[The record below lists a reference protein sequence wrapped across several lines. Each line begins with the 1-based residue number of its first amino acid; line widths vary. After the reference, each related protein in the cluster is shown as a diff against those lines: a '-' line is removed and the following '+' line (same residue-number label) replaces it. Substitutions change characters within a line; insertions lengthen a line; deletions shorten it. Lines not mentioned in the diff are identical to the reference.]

1 LRLRSPGGR
10 LGGFPGRPI
19 LAAVVVVIAAA
30 TLPEIGTADHYQI
43 SRRHIPQPLRFVWH
57 HIQPHEAGG
66 ATTAEN
72 LAQLCDSCHYSTHRL
87 LWHLARGE
95 PLGIVPRRAQ
105 LELAR
110 QGYAACQA
118 AGTVDR
124 IPNEG

>member
-1 LRLRSPGGR
+1 MS
-10 LGGFPGRPI
+10 
-19 LAAVVVVIAAA
+19 AAA
-30 TLPEIGTADHYQI
+30 TLPGIGTADHCQI
-43 SRRHIPQPLRFVWH
+43 SKTHRPEPLRFVWH
-57 HIQPHEAGG
+57 HIWPKETGG
-66 ATTAEN
+66 PTTREN
-72 LAQLCDSCHYSTHRL
+72 LASLCDSCHYSVHRL

-110 QGYAACQA
+110 QGYVACQR